1 MSNRPWVVA
10 ATGTCDHVAARG
22 RLLSFLS
29 GLLLTLLT
37 IGALVVLVGGLL
49 RNWQAVLAVLLTV
62 AALVLLVVNIRELRR
77 G

>member
-1 MSNRPWVVA
+1 
-10 ATGTCDHVAARG
+10 VAARG

-29 GLLLTLLT
+29 GL
-37 IGALVVLVGGLL
+37 
-49 RNWQAVLAVLLTV
+49 LLTV